1 MKKRSMLA
9 IASLATGFVVAAVT
23 PSHALGEGL
32 SNLSVGDTLDTID
45 QTIADES
52 LQIDRDVLG
61 GGRSDTD
68 DDKQGQKTE
77 GGKGQKT
84 EGGKGQKTEG
94 GKGQKAAGKP
104 GNKAG
109 GDKGGKAASGKAAS
123 GKGHKAGSSKAG
135 KGH

>member
-32 SNLSVGDTLDTID
+32 SKLSVGDTLDTID

-52 LQIDRDVLG
+52 LQIDRGVLG
-61 GGRSDTD
+61 GGQSDTD
-68 DDKQGQKTE
+68 DGTQGERAE
-77 GGKGQKT
+77 GVKG
-84 EGGKGQKTEG
+84 E
-94 GKGQKAAGKP
+94 KADAKP

-109 GDKGGKAASGKAAS
+109 GSKGGKNAG
-123 GKGHKAGSSKAG
+123 GKGSKAGGSKAG